1 MRAVRAA
8 PRATLAPG
16 GAPQPQPRRAAPSP
30 AAAPHA
36 PAAPSPSPHAP
47 AAPLPR
53 RAALAALAAPL
64 LALALR
70 PGSARAASLFGPR
83 AVDASAPLSPPA
95 PGSVA
100 AKEVSS
106 TDALAALLDGREAL
120 ADAAAIRGAE
130 GGKRLRLRHA
140 HTHAGKRET
149 NNIRTPRA
157 HALTPHAPPP
167 RTRTRARTRRGRLPA
182 LSATVQTMSA
192 FLPAAVAAATAS
204 SPDAVTPLAS
214 EAQLDAVG
222 RVLVGASTVV
232 QMERIGRER
241 EFEDAEIPQARAKK
255 RGDRF
260 SHTPAHAPFNSGLRP
275 KGASADLAAWS
286 PMVSRVHTCARVSCG
301 RLC

>member
-16 GAPQPQPRRAAPSP
+16 GAPQPPPRRAAPSP
-30 AAAPHA
+30 AAAPHT
-36 PAAPSPSPHAP
+36 PPPSPSPHAP

-53 RAALAALAAPL
+53 RAALAALSAPL

-83 AVDASAPLSPPA
+83 AVDASVPLSPPA

-140 HTHAGKRET
+140 NTHGKAGNIQHSHTHALTHSRPT
-149 NNIRTPRA
+149 HPRHA
-157 HALTPHAPPP
+157 HA
-167 RTRTRARTRRGRLPA
+167 RTRT
-182 LSATVQTMSA
+182 
-192 FLPAAVAAATAS
+192 
-204 SPDAVTPLAS
+204 
-214 EAQLDAVG
+214 
-222 RVLVGASTVV
+222 
-232 QMERIGRER
+232 
-241 EFEDAEIPQARAKK
+241 
-255 RGDRF
+255 
-260 SHTPAHAPFNSGLRP
+260 HAHAG
-275 KGASADLAAWS
+275 GAC
-286 PMVSRVHTCARVSCG
+286 RR
-301 RLC
+301 